1 MSAPSLNYQLTY
13 ASGNAVNAFT
23 LHDANGALITPASI
37 ASVGGGGYA
46 AVGTVT
52 FDGAASVPIS
62 GSPIT
67 LTTPGHYRLITTGTL
82 TDSGAN
88 VDVTINGVNKL
99 NLSNINTPTATIT
112 ITQAEIDAG
121 GVLAFQQNMSW
132 FAATLTVES
141 FSEGDGWDRKN
152 IVLTEPAEIIAVT
165 PIFAD
170 PAAPVP
176 VYLLFTAPDASLKN
190 VLDNS
195 VFTVANPGRPA
206 PRGGQEN
213 AYTGVN
219 GVWTL
224 KTPTHFDAKIKPRSK
239 DPITGVPLYGNDFLM
254 LWTGTNPTAI
264 QVQVDVEDITDPA
277 GFADVDYTNATT
289 YSESSVGMSL
299 VKLNEEIIP
308 RDGLTHALKF
318 RIRYNCGG
326 DVSAWVEDDWKTA
339 VYKLAP
345 PEAPTSVSAT
355 LIRDRVDV
363 IPDRVRVHWSW
374 AATNPGD
381 VVEVYAIDFLGKKH
395 LIYEESDNT
404 VTSCTVENVSRFT
417 KVETPPAVQTAYRF
431 GVLAKNRSTKSDM
444 AVSDVVQITSALE
457 DTDPPTPDEVAGTAE
472 TVTFPGLILKFNA
485 EVNADMS
492 LTAEDRSVIN
502 AGAYPLIRDLFR
514 AIRKVVMKGG
524 SVAIEDI
531 GLFKAKWSS
540 ERMGRNPSNGES
552 ILIPA
557 ARGVGFTPS
566 IGFKTGTKL
575 GQIMTDG
582 EAKAL

>member
-1 MSAPSLNYQLTY
+1 MSASSQNYQLAY
-13 ASGNAVNAFT
+13 PSGNAVNAFT
-23 LHDANGALITPASI
+23 LHNAAGAVITPTSI
-37 ASVGGGGYA
+37 ADVDSGGFV
-46 AVGTVT
+46 AVGTAT
-52 FDGAASVPIS
+52 FSGSSSDPIS

-67 LTTPGHYRLITTGTL
+67 LTAPGNYRLSATGIF
-82 TDSGAN
+82 TDTGKN

-99 NLSNINTPTATIT
+99 NLSNTNTPTATIT
-112 ITQAEIDAG
+112 LTQSEIDAG
-121 GVLAFQQNMSW
+121 GVLAFRQNMMS
-132 FAATLTVES
+132 FPATITVES
-141 FSEGDGWDRKN
+141 FSAGDGWDRKN
-152 IVLTEPAEIIAVT
+152 ITLSEPAELIAVT
-165 PIFAD
+165 PVFAN
-170 PAAPVP
+170 PAAPVA
-176 VYLLFTAPDASLKN
+176 VYLTYDDAGAKKN

-195 VFTVANPGRPA
+195 VFTVANPGRPT

-224 KTPTHFDAKIKPRSK
+224 KTPTNFDAKIKPRTK
-239 DPITGVPLYGNDFLM
+239 DAITGVPLFGNDFLM

-277 GFADVDYTNATT
+277 GFFDVDYTNATT

-299 VKLNEEIIP
+299 VKLTEEIIP

-326 DVSAWVEDDWKTA
+326 DVSAWVEADWKTA

-345 PEAPTSVSAT
+345 PEAPASVSAT

-363 IPDRVRVHWSW
+363 IPDRVRVHWTW

-395 LIYEESDNT
+395 LIYEESDNA
-404 VTSCTVENVSRFT
+404 VTSCTVENVSRFY
-417 KVETPPAVQTAYRF
+417 KVEQPPAVQTAYRF
-431 GVLAKNRSTKSDM
+431 GVLAKNRSSKSDLTI
-444 AVSDVVQITSALE
+444 SSVVPITSAIE

-472 TVTFPGLILKFNA
+472 DVTFPGLIQKFTA
-485 EVNADMS
+485 EVNADNS
-492 LTAEDRSVIN
+492 LTADNRLVITGN
-502 AGAYPLIRDLFR
+502 AYPLVRDLFR
-514 AIRKVVMKGG
+514 ALRKVIMTGG
-524 SVAIEDI
+524 SVTVEDI
-531 GLFKAKWSS
+531 GVFKAKWSS

-552 ILIPA
+552 VLIPA
-557 ARGVGFTPS
+557 ARGVGFTAS

-575 GQIMTDG
+575 GQIMTDS

>member
-1 MSAPSLNYQLTY
+1 MSAPSLNYQLAY
-13 ASGNAVNAFT
+13 ASGNAINAFT
-23 LHDANGALITPASI
+23 LHDANGAVITPASI
-37 ASVGGGGYA
+37 ANVASGGYTAIGTATFSGSSSA
-46 AVGTVT
+46 A
-52 FDGAASVPIS
+52 S

-67 LTTPGHYRLITTGTL
+67 LTAPGNYRLSTTGTF
-82 TDSGAN
+82 TDTGRN
-88 VDVTINGVNKL
+88 VDITVNGFQRLTLDNT
-99 NLSNINTPTATIT
+99 NTPTATLA
-112 ITQAEIDAG
+112 ITQADINAG
-121 GVLAFQQNMSW
+121 GVVNLRQNMST
-132 FAATLTVES
+132 FPATVTIEQ

-152 IVLTEPAEIIAVT
+152 ITLSEAAELIAVT
-165 PIFAD
+165 PVFAN
-170 PAAPVP
+170 PAAPVL

-195 VFTVANPGRPA
+195 VFTVAHPGRPA

-213 AYTGVN
+213 AYTVAN

-224 KTPTHFDAKIKPRSK
+224 KTPANFDAKIKPRTK
-239 DPITGVPLYGNDFLM
+239 DAITGVPLFGNDFLM

-277 GFADVDYTNATT
+277 GFFDVDYTNATT
-289 YSESSVGMSL
+289 YSESSVGMSM
-299 VKLNEEIIP
+299 VKLTEEIIP

-326 DVSAWVEDDWKTA
+326 DVSAWVEEDWKTA

-345 PEAPTSVSAT
+345 PEAPASVSAT

-363 IPDRVRVHWSW
+363 IPDRVRVNWTW

-395 LIYEESDNT
+395 LIYEESDNA
-404 VTSCTVENVSRFT
+404 VTTCTVENVSRFY
-417 KVETPPAVQTAYRF
+417 KVEQPPAVQTAYRF
-431 GVLAKNRSTKSDM
+431 GVLAKNRSSKSDLTIS
-444 AVSDVVQITSALE
+444 AVVQITSAIE

-472 TVTFPGLILKFNA
+472 DVTFPGLIQKFTA
-485 EVNADMS
+485 EVNADNS
-492 LTAEDRSVIN
+492 LTAENRLVIT
-502 AGAYPLIRDLFR
+502 GVAYPLVRDLFR
-514 AIRKVVMKGG
+514 ALRKVIMTGG
-524 SVAIEDI
+524 SVTVEDI
-531 GLFKAKWSS
+531 GVFKAKWSS

-552 ILIPA
+552 VLIPA

-575 GQIMTDG
+575 GRIMTDA